1 VRIVRQGYWSVGEK
15 CNRID
20 NKAEIFDEP
29 IMLKTIVSLMI
40 SMEMFAFSNMS
51 IICGSGEYYAKQ
63 MKRTT
68 AWILQYSMVGY
79 IAKTRR
85 PNEGRNNERPDSRR
99 VACYTGKM
107 K

>member
-1 VRIVRQGYWSVGEK
+1 
-15 CNRID
+15 
-20 NKAEIFDEP
+20 
-29 IMLKTIVSLMI
+29 MI
-40 SMEMFAFSNMS
+40 NIEMFCFFNIS
-51 IICGSGEYYAKQ
+51 IIWGSGEYYANE

-107 K
+107 E